1 MYNYSSY
8 PSLLLF
14 RGNSEPTNRCPYDE
28 DCPPVKEGCPHP
40 GDRKG
45 LDCWEFYSGGRE
57 QEDITFWMSTISKG
71 LNPYDEEAKLK
82 AEKKRRAD
90 EDKRIR
96 AETKERNDRDKRLK
110 LENEKRKT
118 AEAKAAMAADLQ
130 RPEAVYA
137 LTLAGA
143 SVLDTDFAGNP
154 PFLSTA
160 PVFIR
165 EAAVPPPSFV
175 ACSYM

>member
-82 AEKKRRAD
+82 PGLYKD
-90 EDKRIR
+90 
-96 AETKERNDRDKRLK
+96 NHG
-110 LENEKRKT
+110 
-118 AEAKAAMAADLQ
+118 
-130 RPEAVYA
+130 PV
-137 LTLAGA
+137 
-143 SVLDTDFAGNP
+143 
-154 PFLSTA
+154 TA
-160 PVFIR
+160 P
-165 EAAVPPPSFV
+165 PPPPPTHTHTTTTTATHTLCHASPCTV
-175 ACSYM
+175 RRSLG

>member
-1 MYNYSSY
+1 MRPPALLDPPAPSAARLTGLLRARSAEDMYNYSSY

-82 AEKKRRAD
+82 PGLYKD
-90 EDKRIR
+90 
-96 AETKERNDRDKRLK
+96 NHGPV
-110 LENEKRKT
+110 T
-118 AEAKAAMAADLQ
+118 ATPHSATQ
-130 RPEAVYA
+130 VPVPC
-137 LTLAGA
+137 AGA
-143 SVLDTDFAGNP
+143 
-154 PFLSTA
+154 
-160 PVFIR
+160 
-165 EAAVPPPSFV
+165 
-175 ACSYM
+175 

>member
-1 MYNYSSY
+1 ME
-8 PSLLLF
+8 
-14 RGNSEPTNRCPYDE
+14 R
-28 DCPPVKEGCPHP
+28 PVV
-40 GDRKG
+40 
-45 LDCWEFYSGGRE
+45 
-57 QEDITFWMSTISKG
+57 
-71 LNPYDEEAKLK
+71 
-82 AEKKRRAD
+82 RARAWLIYR
-90 EDKRIR
+90 RIR
-96 AETKERNDRDKRLK
+96 AGLPIGALVAATPWVVYAHDRTGRRL
-110 LENEKRKT
+110 LHV
-118 AEAKAAMAADLQ
+118 AADLQ